1 MLDTYMEEEVAL
13 HFRDELRVARA
24 AALRDAEAF
33 HAIVLVLERLGG
45 YLEAT
50 PRGSLGAFRDKIA
63 EVASRSPMAVE
74 VPSLIPEFHS
84 QFTTQYEMVREA
96 RNAALHEGALARHL
110 TVNAVQLSLVLEEA
124 LMQGYLS
131 VGHFMVRNL
140 ACAYLWQPLSF
151 VRQTMLVNS
160 FSFLPVPVK
169 EDGKTVWKLA
179 SDLRLARYLRT
190 NGVVARE
197 RLVHKLQEALD
208 SGQME
213 LLPAPT
219 CGPDEKLEAVLRTD
233 GLPTLVLS
241 SASRELLGIVTPF
254 DLL

>member
-1 MLDTYMEEEVAL
+1 MEEEVTL

-45 YLEAT
+45 YLEAA
-50 PRGSLGAFRDKIA
+50 PRGNLGIFRDRIA
-63 EVASRSPMAVE
+63 EVACRSPMSVE
-74 VPSLIPEFHS
+74 VPSLLPEFHS
-84 QFTTQYEMVREA
+84 QFITQYEMVREA
-96 RNAALHEGALARHL
+96 RNAAFHEGALARHL
-110 TVNAVQLSLVLEEA
+110 TVTAVQLSLVLEEA
-124 LMQGYLS
+124 LMHGYLS
-131 VGHFMVRNL
+131 VGHFMVRNPV
-140 ACAYLWQPLSF
+140 CAYLWQPLSF

-160 FSFLPVPVK
+160 FSFLPVPVNVN
-169 EDGKTVWKLA
+169 GATVWKLV
-179 SDLRLARYLRT
+179 SDLRLAQYLRKD
-190 NGVVARE
+190 GAVSKE

-208 SGQME
+208 SHQME

-219 CGPDEKLEAVLRTD
+219 CSPDEKLEAVLRSE

-241 SASRELLGIVTPF
+241 SLNRELLGIVTPF

>member
-1 MLDTYMEEEVAL
+1 MIDANMEEEVAL

-50 PRGSLGAFRDKIA
+50 PKGSLGAFRDRIA
-63 EVASRSPMAVE
+63 KLASCSPMAVQ
-74 VPSLIPEFHS
+74 VPSLLPEFHS
-84 QFTTQYEMVREA
+84 QFFAQYEMVREA
-96 RNAALHEGALARHL
+96 RNTAFHEGALARHL

-124 LMQGYLS
+124 LMLGYLS
-131 VGHFMVRNL
+131 VGHFMVRNP

-151 VRQTMLVNS
+151 IRQTMLVNS

-169 EDGKTVWKLA
+169 EGSTTVWKLV
-179 SDLRLARYLRT
+179 SDLRLAQYLRRD
-190 NGVVARE
+190 GAVSKE

-208 SGQME
+208 SQQME
-213 LLPAPT
+213 LHPAPT
-219 CGPDEKLEAVLRTD
+219 CGPDEKLESVLRTE
-233 GLPTLVLS
+233 GIPTLVVS
-241 SASRELLGIVTPF
+241 TGSGELLGIVTPF